1 MHAFENKTVMVTG
14 GGTGIGLAVA
24 SRYASEGANLV
35 ILGRRRAPLEE
46 AAESLRGRALAA
58 GCGGTVRVFDGV
70 DVADGAAVSAMFD
83 ELERSGTRLDILVNN
98 AGVSGPVT
106 CFASCDLAEFA
117 DAVAIHLTGTFW
129 TSREALRIMGEG
141 SRIVTISTFFTEER
155 PLEQRPYRFRAPYT
169 AAQGAK
175 NRLAEALGWELHG
188 QKISSIATNPG
199 PVHSDRIYKT
209 VYPKAAAEFMRVRG
223 FESLGPEDARAAC
236 GLVLPLLGEDEGTV
250 SRGLDEA
257 AAGLRAKGGGGQGPD
272 AALLGRLLSKVKEVA
287 EKIQS
292 NTAGMI
298 ADRQFLSQDDVA
310 ATVLALSGGELSRI
324 LSGKVVPGDRV
335 FYPVRA
341 HVGGAPAGAAAAQP
355 PDLSGRS
362 VVITVGGIDEG
373 AAAEAAALASHAGGR
388 GASIVCVVPAGM
400 AESARGALSGLHTH
414 EADLSDQAA
423 LDGLL
428 ARASSLFGPVAA
440 VVHVTGGVP
449 GSGPLSS
456 LGRGEW
462 DALVRRFVTV
472 PATVAHRAMA
482 HFVPGGG
489 DDPRRFQGA
498 SGRIVIVG
506 PALPAGKKV
515 PGADRA
521 RVEVFRGALR
531 PFAATVNQEL
541 SDVLRSG
548 VRMFVA
554 LGGTVDG
561 AEPSAERMGR
571 ALDYFVS
578 DGAAS
583 SAQVVFCVD
592 EERRA

>member
-1 MHAFENKTVMVTG
+1 MHAFERKTVMVTG
-14 GGTGIGLAVA
+14 GGTGIGRAVA
-24 SRYASEGANLV
+24 SRYASEGASLI
-35 ILGRRRAPLEE
+35 ILGRRRGPLEE
-46 AAESLRGRALAA
+46 AAEDLRGRALAA
-58 GCGGTVRVFDGV
+58 GCGGTVRTFDGV

-83 ELERSGTRLDILVNN
+83 ELERSGTRLDVLVNN

-106 CFASCDLAEFA
+106 CFASCDLSEFA

-129 TSREALRIMGEG
+129 TSREALRVMGEG
-141 SRIVTISTFFTEER
+141 STIVTISTFFTEER

-188 QKISSIATNPG
+188 RKVRSVATNPG

-223 FESLGPEDARAAC
+223 FESLGPEDVRAAC
-236 GLVLPLLGEDEGTV
+236 GLVLPLLGEGEEAVAG
-250 SRGLDEA
+250 GLAEA
-257 AAGLRAKGGGGQGPD
+257 AGALRASGAPD

-310 ATVLALSGGELSRI
+310 ATVLALSGREMSGI

-341 HVGGAPAGAAAAQP
+341 HVGAAPPAAERP

-362 VVITVGGIDEG
+362 VVVSAGGLDG
-373 AAAEAAALASHAGGR
+373 AAAAEAAALASHAAGR
-388 GASIVCVVPAGM
+388 GAGTVCIVPPGM
-400 AESARGALSGLHTH
+400 PEAARGALSGLHTH
-414 EADLSDQAA
+414 EVDASDPAA

-428 ARASSLFGPVAA
+428 ARASSRFGPVAA
-440 VVHVTGGVP
+440 VVHATGGVP
-449 GSGPLSS
+449 AAGPLSS
-456 LGRGEW
+456 LGREEW
-462 DALVRRFVTV
+462 DALVRQFVTT
-472 PATVAHRAMA
+472 PATVAHRAIA
-482 HFVPGGG
+482 HFAPGGG
-489 DDPRRFQGA
+489 GDPRRLEGA
-498 SGRIVIVG
+498 DGRVVIVG
-506 PALPAGKKV
+506 PALPAGRKV

-541 SDVLRSG
+541 SDVLRS
-548 VRMFVA
+548 RMRVFVA

-578 DGAAS
+578 PESAS
-583 SAQVVFCVD
+583 SAQVAFCVD

>member
-1 MHAFENKTVMVTG
+1 MVTG

-24 SRYASEGANLV
+24 RRYASEGASVV

-46 AAESLRGRALAA
+46 AAESLRGEAKAA
-58 GCGGTVRVFDGV
+58 GCGGTVRTFDGV

-83 ELERSGTRLDILVNN
+83 ELERSGTAIDVLVNN

-129 TSREALRIMGEG
+129 TSREALRVMGEG
-141 SRIVTISTFFTEER
+141 SKIVTISTFFTEER

-175 NRLAEALGWELHG
+175 NRLAEAFGWELYG
-188 QKISSIATNPG
+188 RKIASVATNPG

-209 VYPKAAAEFMRVRG
+209 VYPKAAAEFMRVGG
-223 FESLGPEDARAAC
+223 FESLGPEDVRAAC
-236 GLVLPLLGEDEGTV
+236 ALVLPLLGEDDQAVRE
-250 SRGLDEA
+250 GLDA
-257 AAGLRAKGGGGQGPD
+257 AAARLRGGAAGEEGPD
-272 AALLGRLLSKVKEVA
+272 AALLGRLLSKVQEVA

-298 ADRQFLSQDDVA
+298 ADRQFLSQDNVASTVA
-310 ATVLALSGGELSRI
+310 ALSSDELAPI

-341 HVGGAPAGAAAAQP
+341 HVGGAPPSAQQP

-362 VVITVGGIDEG
+362 VVVVVGGPDE
-373 AAAEAAALASHAGGR
+373 ATAAEAAAIASHARGR
-388 GASIVCVVPAGM
+388 GAGTVCIAPAGM
-400 AESARGALSGLHTH
+400 PASARGPLSGQHTH
-414 EADLSDQAA
+414 DADLSDAAA

-428 ARASSLFGPVAA
+428 ARAASAFGPVAA

-449 GSGPLSS
+449 GPGPLSS
-456 LGRGEW
+456 LGREEW
-462 DALVRRFVTV
+462 DSLVRRFVTT
-472 PATVAHRAMA
+472 PATVAHRALA

-489 DDPRRFQGA
+489 DDPRRFRGTA
-498 SGRIVIVG
+498 GRVVVVG
-506 PALPAGKKV
+506 PALPAGRKV

-541 SDVLRSG
+541 SDVLKSG
-548 VRMFVA
+548 VRVFVA
-554 LGGTVDG
+554 FGGTVDG

-571 ALDYFVS
+571 ALDYLVS
-578 DGAAS
+578 PEAAS
-583 SAQVVFCVD
+583 SAQVAFCVD

>member
-1 MHAFENKTVMVTG
+1 MRAFKGKTVMVTG

-24 SRYASEGANLV
+24 RRYASEGASV
-35 ILGRRRAPLEE
+35 IILGRRRAPLEE
-46 AAESLRGRALAA
+46 AAATLRGEAEAA
-58 GCGGTVRVFDGV
+58 GCGGTVRTFDGV

-83 ELERSGTRLDILVNN
+83 ELERSGASLDILVNN

-106 CFASCDLAEFA
+106 CFASCDLSEFA
-117 DAVAIHLTGTFW
+117 SAVSIHLTGTFW

-141 SRIVTISTFFTEER
+141 SRVVTISTFFTEER

-188 QKISSIATNPG
+188 KRIASVATNPG

-223 FESLGPEDARAAC
+223 FESLGPEDVRAAC
-236 GLVLPLLGEDEGTV
+236 GLVLPLLGEGEQAV
-250 SRGLDEA
+250 REGLDA
-257 AAGLRAKGGGGQGPD
+257 AAAKLREGGGEGPD
-272 AALLGRLLSKVKEVA
+272 AALLGRLLSKVQEVA

-298 ADRQFLSQDDVA
+298 ADRQFLSQDNVA
-310 ATVLALSGGELSRI
+310 STVAALSGDELAPI
-324 LSGKVVPGDRV
+324 LSGKVIPGDRV

-341 HVGGAPAGAAAAQP
+341 HVGGAPPGVPQP

-362 VVITVGGIDEG
+362 VVVAVGSPDERT
-373 AAAEAAALASHAGGR
+373 AAEAAAIASHAKGR
-388 GASIVCVVPAGM
+388 GAGTVCIAPAGM
-400 AESARGALSGLHTH
+400 PASARGPLSGQHVH
-414 EADLSDQAA
+414 DADLSDAA
-423 LDGLL
+423 AIDGLL
-428 ARASSLFGPVAA
+428 SRASSAFGPVSA

-456 LGRGEW
+456 LGREEW
-462 DALVRRFVTV
+462 DALVRQFVTT
-472 PATVAHRAMA
+472 PATVAHRALA

-498 SGRIVIVG
+498 EGRVVIVG
-506 PALPAGKKV
+506 PALPSGRKV
-515 PGADRA
+515 PGAERA

-541 SDVLRSG
+541 SDVLKSSAR
-548 VRMFVA
+548 VFVA

-571 ALDYFVS
+571 ALDYLVS
-578 DGAAS
+578 PEAAS
-583 SAQVVFCVD
+583 SAQVAFCVD

>member
-1 MHAFENKTVMVTG
+1 MRAFKGKTVMVTG

-24 SRYASEGANLV
+24 RRYASEGASII

-46 AAESLRGRALAA
+46 AAASLRGEAEAA
-58 GCGGTVRVFDGV
+58 GCGGTVRAFDGV
-70 DVADGAAVSAMFD
+70 DVADGSAVSAMFD
-83 ELERSGTRLDILVNN
+83 ELESSGASLDILVNN

-106 CFASCDLAEFA
+106 CFASCDLSEFA
-117 DAVAIHLTGTFW
+117 GAVAIHLTGTFW

-141 SRIVTISTFFTEER
+141 SKIVTISTFFTEER

-188 QKISSIATNPG
+188 RKIVSVATNPG

-223 FESLGPEDARAAC
+223 FESLGPEDVRAAC
-236 GLVLPLLGEDEGTV
+236 GLVLPLLGEGEQAV
-250 SRGLDEA
+250 REGLDA
-257 AAGLRAKGGGGQGPD
+257 AADKLQGGGGGGPD
-272 AALLGRLLSKVKEVA
+272 AALLGRLLSKVQEVA

-298 ADRQFLSQDDVA
+298 ADRQFLSQDNVA
-310 ATVLALSGGELSRI
+310 STVAALSGDELAPI
-324 LSGKVVPGDRV
+324 LSGKVIPGDRV

-341 HVGGAPAGAAAAQP
+341 HVGGAPPSGQQP

-362 VVITVGGIDEG
+362 VVVVAGSPDERT
-373 AAAEAAALASHAGGR
+373 AAEAAAIASHAKRR
-388 GASIVCVVPAGM
+388 GAGAVCIAPPDMPA
-400 AESARGALSGLHTH
+400 SARGPLEGLHTH
-414 EADLSDQAA
+414 DVDPSDASA

-428 ARASSLFGPVAA
+428 ARAASAFGPVSA

-456 LGRGEW
+456 LGRDEW
-462 DALVRRFVTV
+462 DALVRQFVTT
-472 PATVAHRAMA
+472 PATVAHRALA

-489 DDPRRFQGA
+489 GDPRKFQGA
-498 SGRIVIVG
+498 DGRVVIVG
-506 PALPAGKKV
+506 PALPAGRKV
-515 PGADRA
+515 PGAERA

-541 SDVLRSG
+541 SDVLKSS
-548 VRMFVA
+548 VRVFVA

-561 AEPSAERMGR
+561 SEPSAERMGR

-578 DGAAS
+578 PGAAS
-583 SAQVVFCVD
+583 SAQVAFCVD

>member
-1 MHAFENKTVMVTG
+1 MVTG

-24 SRYASEGANLV
+24 RRYASEGASVV

-46 AAESLRGRALAA
+46 AAASLRKAAEAA
-58 GCGGTVRVFDGV
+58 GCGGTIRTFDGV
-70 DVADGAAVSAMFD
+70 DVADGAAVTAMFD
-83 ELERSGTRLDILVNN
+83 ELERSGATLDILVNN

-106 CFASCDLAEFA
+106 CFASCDLSEFA

-129 TSREALRIMGEG
+129 TSREALRIMREG
-141 SRIVTISTFFTEER
+141 SKIVTISTFFTEER
-155 PLEQRPYRFRAPYT
+155 PLEQRPYRFRSPYT

-188 QKISSIATNPG
+188 RRIASVATNPG

-209 VYPKAAAEFMRVRG
+209 VYPKAAAEFMRVGG
-223 FESLGPEDARAAC
+223 FESLGPEDVRAAC
-236 GLVLPLLGEDEGTV
+236 GLVLPLLGEGDQAVRE
-250 SRGLDEA
+250 GLDA
-257 AAGLRAKGGGGQGPD
+257 AAAARLREAGGVGWGAD
-272 AALLGRLLSKVKEVA
+272 AALLGRLLSKVQEVA

-298 ADRQFLSQDDVA
+298 ADRQFLSQDNVA
-310 ATVLALSGGELSRI
+310 ATVAALSGDELAPI

-341 HVGGAPAGAAAAQP
+341 HVGGAPPGAHE

-362 VVITVGGIDEG
+362 VVVAVGGADEG
-373 AAAEAAALASHAGGR
+373 TAAEAAALASHARER
-388 GASIVCVVPAGM
+388 GAGVVCIAPAGM
-400 AESARGALSGLHTH
+400 PASARGPLSGLHVH
-414 EADLSDQAA
+414 DADLSDAAA

-428 ARASSLFGPVAA
+428 SRASSAFGPVAA

-449 GSGPLSS
+449 GQGPLSS
-456 LGRGEW
+456 LGREEW
-462 DALVRRFVTV
+462 DALVRRFVTT
-472 PATVAHRAMA
+472 PATVAHRALA

-489 DDPRRFQGA
+489 EDPRRFKGA
-498 SGRIVIVG
+498 EGRVVIVG
-506 PALPAGKKV
+506 PALPAGRKV

-541 SDVLRSG
+541 SDVLRSRAR
-548 VRMFVA
+548 VFVA

-571 ALDYFVS
+571 ALDYFFS
-578 DGAAS
+578 PGAAS
-583 SAQVVFCVD
+583 SAQVAFCVD

>member
-1 MHAFENKTVMVTG
+1 MVTG

-24 SRYASEGANLV
+24 RRYASEGASII

-46 AAESLRGRALAA
+46 AAASLRGEAEAA
-58 GCGGTVRVFDGV
+58 GCGGTVRAFDGV

-83 ELERSGTRLDILVNN
+83 ELRGSGASLDILVNN

-106 CFASCDLAEFA
+106 CFASCDLSEFA

-129 TSREALRIMGEG
+129 TSREALRMMGEG

-188 QKISSIATNPG
+188 RGISSVATNPG

-223 FESLGPEDARAAC
+223 FESLGPEDVRAAC
-236 GLVLPLLGEDEGTV
+236 GLVLPLLGEGDQAVRE
-250 SRGLDEA
+250 GLDA
-257 AAGLRAKGGGGQGPD
+257 AAARLRGGGDGRGPD
-272 AALLGRLLSKVKEVA
+272 AALLGRLLSKVQEVA

-298 ADRQFLSQDDVA
+298 ADRQFLSQDNVA
-310 ATVLALSGGELSRI
+310 STVAALSGGELAPI
-324 LSGKVVPGDRV
+324 LSGKVIPGDRV

-341 HVGGAPAGAAAAQP
+341 HVGGAPPGVPQP

-362 VVITVGGIDEG
+362 VVVSVGSPDERT
-373 AAAEAAALASHAGGR
+373 AAEAAAIASHAAGR
-388 GASIVCVVPAGM
+388 GAGVVCIAPPGMPA
-400 AESARGALSGLHTH
+400 SARGPLVGLHTH
-414 EADLSDQAA
+414 DVDASDAEA

-428 ARASSLFGPVAA
+428 SRASSAFGPVSA
-440 VVHVTGGVP
+440 VVHVTGGV
-449 GSGPLSS
+449 SVAGPLSS
-456 LGRGEW
+456 LGREAW
-462 DALVRRFVTV
+462 DALVRQFVTT
-472 PATVAHRAMA
+472 PATVAHRALA

-489 DDPRRFQGA
+489 GDPRKFQGA
-498 SGRIVIVG
+498 DGRVVIVG
-506 PALPAGKKV
+506 PALPAGRKV

-541 SDVLRSG
+541 SDVLKSRAR
-548 VRMFVA
+548 VFVA

-578 DGAAS
+578 PEAAS
-583 SAQVVFCVD
+583 SAQVAFCVD